1 MAMMAIN
8 SFAAEYFFVFE
19 LGAEQ
24 VLLSVEYSYKSQQQ
38 TLWRQKLTKHTVHT
52 VDNFY
57 RQPRQAHAIS
67 FCR

>member
-38 TLWRQKLTKHTVHT
+38 TLWRQNTL
-52 VDNFY
+52 Y
-57 RQPRQAHAIS
+57 PQ
-67 FCR
+67 